1 MKILA
6 LIPARSGSKRIP
18 NKNIRLFGSKPL
30 IVWTIEI
37 AKSIPE
43 IHDVLVSTDSTEI
56 AAISSAAGAKVP
68 WLRPSKIA
76 TDEASSV
83 DVAIHALD
91 QYENEFGE
99 VDGILL
105 LQPTSPFRTREFII
119 DGIKKYLVNEGNSVI
134 GVSPVREN
142 PSWMVT
148 IDNNKIKWID
158 NQSKSGNESKSS
170 GNLYSI
176 NGSFYL
182 TSPATLR
189 TLRSFYSSITV
200 PIICESITESL
211 DIDTEA
217 EFELGEL
224 FLKQIFSAKL
234 ME

>member
-18 NKNIRLFGSKPL
+18 NKNIRLFGGKPL
-30 IVWTIEI
+30 IVWTIET
-37 AKSIPE
+37 AKSIPD
-43 IHDVLVSTDSTEI
+43 ICDVLVSTDGIEI
-56 AAISSAAGAKVP
+56 AAISSAAGATVP
-68 WLRPSKIA
+68 WLRPSEIA

-99 VDGILL
+99 VDGLLL
-105 LQPTSPFRTREFII
+105 LQPTSPLRTQEYIRN
-119 DGIKKYLVNEGNSVI
+119 GIKKYLASGGDSVI

-148 IDNNKIKWID
+148 IDNNQIKWMD
-158 NQSKSGNESKSS
+158 NQSKFVTDSESSS
-170 GNLYSI
+170 ILYTI

-182 TSPATLR
+182 TSPTTLR
-189 TLRSFYSSITV
+189 TLRSFYSSVTL
-200 PIICESITESL
+200 PIICESLTESL

-224 FLKQIFSAKL
+224 FMKQISCDKL

>member
-37 AKSIPE
+37 ARSIPE

>member
-189 TLRSFYSSITV
+189 ILRSFYSSITV